1 MRNVLLIG
9 HHDVR
14 LFLRERSSYI
24 WLFLVPLVF
33 VYFMGLAFRGPGGP
47 SVARPKVV
55 IENRDGGFLGRAFVQ
70 ELGEQGLEVVGPRDA
85 GDAERGITVPSDFT
99 ERILRKEQAKVVFYK
114 LAGSDD
120 PAAALVE
127 VRLMRALV
135 ALNGRL
141 VEHAVKGRG
150 SPPTE
155 KALVALMREP
165 DLVTLRS
172 SFAGRRPRPVGFGL
186 SLPGN
191 LVMYL
196 FLNLLMFGGA
206 SVANERRSGVLR
218 RLAVNPV
225 SRMELVFG
233 KLYGLELLA
242 TVQIAFFLVAGQY
255 LFDVK
260 VFDNLFGIVVI
271 LLVFSWVAASLGVLI
286 GSLIR
291 AEEKVVGVGLLV
303 ALPMAALGGCWWPT
317 EVVPAFLK
325 AAALATPTG
334 WALAGLHQLI
344 TFGGGVAGAV
354 KAMAVLAG
362 FGVAANAAAIRWFRV

>member
-1 MRNVLLIG
+1 
-9 HHDVR
+9 
-14 LFLRERSSYI
+14 
-24 WLFLVPLVF
+24 
-33 VYFMGLAFRGPGGP
+33 
-47 SVARPKVV
+47 
-55 IENRDGGFLGRAFVQ
+55 
-70 ELGEQGLEVVGPRDA
+70 
-85 GDAERGITVPSDFT
+85 
-99 ERILRKEQAKVVFYK
+99 
-114 LAGSDD
+114 
-120 PAAALVE
+120 
-127 VRLMRALV
+127 
-135 ALNGRL
+135 
-141 VEHAVKGRG
+141 
-150 SPPTE
+150 
-155 KALVALMREP
+155 
-165 DLVTLRS
+165 
-172 SFAGRRPRPVGFGL
+172 
-186 SLPGN
+186 
-191 LVMYL
+191 
-196 FLNLLMFGGA
+196 
-206 SVANERRSGVLR
+206 VANERRSGVLR

-242 TVQIAFFLVAGQY
+242 TVQIAFFMVAGQY
-255 LFDVK
+255 LFGVK